1 MFPQCKFSR
10 EFCILATGSH
20 GLGLVYSG
28 FGYSFLILFSGF
40 LSRHAYWRNGATIPE
55 KTA

>member
-10 EFCILATGSH
+10 SFYILATGSH

-28 FGYSFLILFSGF
+28 FGYSFLILFSAF
-40 LSRHAYWRNGATIPE
+40 SARESRNGATIPE
-55 KTA
+55 TS